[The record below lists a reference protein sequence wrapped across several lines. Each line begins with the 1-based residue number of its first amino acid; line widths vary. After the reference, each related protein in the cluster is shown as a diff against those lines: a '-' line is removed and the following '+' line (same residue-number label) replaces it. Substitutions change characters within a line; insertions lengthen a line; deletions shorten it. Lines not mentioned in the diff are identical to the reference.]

1 MKVKLFDGFNNV
13 VLRMGDYAT
22 NVGWLVFVWAS
33 GGGGV
38 GDVVM
43 WVNSLDVGDV
53 GEDIWM
59 LWATALEFGEEGEDV
74 WVG

>member
-13 VLRMGDYAT
+13 VLRTGDDPT
-22 NVGWLVFVWAS
+22 DVGRLVVVWGAVGGG

-43 WVNSLDVGDV
+43 LASSLDVGDA
-53 GEDIWM
+53 GEDI
-59 LWATALEFGEEGEDV
+59 
-74 WVG
+74 